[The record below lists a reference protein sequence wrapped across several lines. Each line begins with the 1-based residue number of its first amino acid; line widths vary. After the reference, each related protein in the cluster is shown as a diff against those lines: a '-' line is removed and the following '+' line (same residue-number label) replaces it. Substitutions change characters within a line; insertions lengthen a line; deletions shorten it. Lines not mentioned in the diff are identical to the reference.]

1 MDFFVQIVLFIVY
14 LISSVEGYCSYSGY
28 YECPDGVYCCPYGT
42 ICSGAVCLNAAVVVI
57 PVLIIIA
64 IIVTVIIYILRRQNC
79 RKRMK
84 EKRGNAVL
92 KAENVLNSY

>member
-28 YECPDGVYCCPYGT
+28 YECPDGV
-42 ICSGAVCLNAAVVVI
+42 VVI

-84 EKRGNAVL
+84 EKRVNAIL
-92 KAENVLNSY
+92 KAEHVKFILENFKMNTLDSSHFSFII